1 MQQPIQA
8 ARPARWLA
16 PLLLLFGSTFTV
28 VAWVLVAL
36 YLHQSCGWMAVLAAL
51 ASALMLRLGRMPRSG
66 LRPLTAVLATLTV
79 ILLVNWTVAA
89 IQIGMAMGLNPWDSA
104 LKLGADYALTL
115 AGLANH
121 TADRLWMALALALAA
136 FTAR

>member
-1 MQQPIQA
+1 MQEHTQA

-16 PLLLLFGSTFTV
+16 LLLLLSGGAFTV

-36 YLHQSCGWMAVLAAL
+36 YLQQSCGWMAVLAAL
-51 ASALMLRLGRMPRSG
+51 ASALMLRLGRMPRSA
-66 LRPLTAVLATLTV
+66 LRPLTAMLATFTI

-89 IQIGMAMGLNPWDSA
+89 TQIGLAMGLNPLDSA
-104 LKLGADYALTL
+104 LKLGADYAWTL

-121 TADRLWMALALALAA
+121 TADWIWMASALALAA